1 MQRIVIFGNSG
12 SGKTTLAK
20 RYSAKYNLAHLD
32 LDTLAWLNT
41 SPPQRKLIED
51 SSIEISR
58 FLGKNSSWVVEGCY
72 ADLLSLVMKSAT
84 KIIFLNPGVDICIEN
99 CKNRPWEPHKYA
111 SLDEQNI
118 NINMLLNWV
127 KEYISRTDEFSFESH
142 KALYESFQGEKKE
155 IISNQ

>member
-20 RYSAKYNLAHLD
+20 RYSSKYNLAHLD

-51 SSIEISR
+51 SSIEINH
-58 FLGKNSSWVVEGCY
+58 FLDINSSWVIEGCY
-72 ADLLSLVMKSAT
+72 ADLLTLVMTFAI
-84 KIIFLNPGVDICIEN
+84 KIIFLNPGVDVCIEN

-111 SLDEQNI
+111 SMDEQNE
-118 NINMLLNWV
+118 NLDMLLNWV
-127 KEYISRTDEFSFESH
+127 KEYISRTDEFSFKSH
-142 KALYESFQGEKKE
+142 KILYESFQGEKKE
-155 IISNQ
+155 YI